1 MIRFKIFIAA
11 LLFASAFNA
20 KAQSESSFVLSKTIQ
35 ADIVDFTVDN
45 LGNIYLLS
53 KDNQLKKLDANGD
66 SAAVYNAVTKYGNVY
81 FIDVTNPLKILLYYK
96 DFATIIAVDRFL
108 NVINTIDLR
117 SLNIFQVKAI
127 GVSYDNNVW
136 IFDELDANLKRIGV
150 DGSLIDQTTDFRQ
163 LFDTIPDPSTIID
176 QNGLVY
182 LYDTAHGVY
191 IFDHYG
197 ALKNHIQLKNWLD
210 FTVIDKNL
218 MGRNENFFLKYQL
231 GTLNIEQQAMS
242 NAYRNAIKIKI
253 MPASIYVLKKNILQI
268 YTRP

>member
-1 MIRFKIFIAA
+1 MIHLKIFIVA
-11 LLFASAFNA
+11 LIFASAFNA

-81 FIDVTNPLKILLYYK
+81 FIDATNPLKILLYYK

-136 IFDELDANLKRIGV
+136 VFDELDAKLKRIGV

-163 LFDTIPDPSTIID
+163 LFDTVPDPIMIID

-191 IFDHYG
+191 VFDHYG
-197 ALKNHIQLKNWLD
+197 SLKNHVQLKDWLD

-218 MGRNENFFLKYQL
+218 MGRTENFFLKYQL
-231 GTLNIEQQAMS
+231 NTLTIEQQAMS
-242 NAYRNAIKIKI
+242 NAYRDAIKIKI
-253 MPASIYVLKKNILQI
+253 MPASIYVLKKNTLEI
-268 YTRP
+268 YSRQ

>member
-1 MIRFKIFIAA
+1 MIRLKFFIVA
-11 LLFASAFNA
+11 LIFASALNA
-20 KAQSESSFVLSKTIQ
+20 KAQSQSSFVLSKTIQ
-35 ADIVDFTVDN
+35 SDIVDFTVDN

-66 SAAVYNAVTKYGNVY
+66 SAAVYNAVTKYGNVF
-81 FIDVTNPLKILLYYK
+81 FIDATNPLKILLYYK
-96 DFATIIAVDRFL
+96 DFATIISVDRFL

-136 IFDELDANLKRIGV
+136 IFDELDAKLKRIGV

-191 IFDHYG
+191 VFDHYG
-197 ALKNHIQLKNWLD
+197 YLKNHVQLKDWLD

-231 GTLNIEQQAMS
+231 NTLNIEQQAMS

-253 MPASIYVLKKNILQI
+253 MPASIYVLKKNTLEI
-268 YTRP
+268 YSRP